1 MAHTF
6 TSLHAH
12 LVFSTKERKP
22 FLGPELRDRLFPY
35 IGGIIREMKGAPLI
49 INGVEDHVH
58 ILAGMPS
65 TVAISDF
72 MRDLKSNS
80 SSWVKE
86 SFATHRDFGWQT
98 GYAAF
103 SVSKSAIEDVRSYIA
118 RQEEHHR
125 RMSFKEELIALLKRH
140 EITYD
145 ERFVFE

>member
-12 LVFSTKERKP
+12 LIFSTKERKP
-22 FLGPELRDRLFPY
+22 FLTSELRDRLFPY
-35 IGGIIREMKGAPLI
+35 MGGIIREMKGVALI
-49 INGVEDHVH
+49 VNGVEDHVH

-65 TVAISDF
+65 TIAVSDF

-80 SSWVKE
+80 SSGVKE
-86 SFATHRDFGWQT
+86 TFAAHRDFGWQT

-103 SVSKSAIEDVRSYIA
+103 NVSKSAIEDVRTYIA
-118 RQEEHHR
+118 RQEEHHC
-125 RMSFKEELIALLKRH
+125 RMSFKEELIALLKKH

-145 ERFVFE
+145 ERFVFD